1 MSDLKTEQKKRN
13 LRTALIL
20 GAIAA
25 MFMFGVIA
33 KRLWFI

>member
-1 MSDLKTEQKKRN
+1 MSDRETEQKKRN

-20 GAIAA
+20 GTIAA

-33 KRLWFI
+33 KRIWFM